1 VIPLSRVWKL
11 GDLALLHGGEI
22 EVDPSVT
29 IASAGPSDREG
40 DWDLSPVLHDRG
52 AARLASNAKVLLV
65 GEKIAARVPA
75 GRRWIHPQADR
86 VLAEL
91 LAAEESQEPPEL
103 PADALIEP
111 GAVVYPGVRIGRGV
125 VIGAGSIVGR
135 RGFGYV
141 GDLRIPHRAGVVLAD
156 GVEIGALCTVDAG
169 ILSPTTI
176 GKDTKLDSHVHVG
189 HGVVI
194 GARCRVAAQVGF
206 AGSVL
211 VGDDVFI
218 GGQAGIADHC
228 RIGNGARIAAKAGV
242 IGDIAPGE
250 VVAGYPAVARSRW
263 LRGHARLY
271 RR

>member
-1 VIPLSRVWKL
+1 MIPLSRTWKL

-52 AARLASNAKVLLV
+52 AAALVSRAKVLLV
-65 GEKIAARVPA
+65 AEKIASRVPP
-75 GRRWIHPQADR
+75 GRRWIHPEADR

-91 LAAEESQEPPEL
+91 LVAEESKQAPEF
-103 PADALIEP
+103 PADAHIEP
-111 GAVVYPGVRIGRGV
+111 GAIVYPGVRIGRGV
-125 VIGAGSIVGR
+125 VIGAGSVVGR

-141 GDLRIPHRAGVVLAD
+141 GNLRIPHRAGVVLED
-156 GVEIGALCTVDAG
+156 GVEIGALCSVDAG
-169 ILSPTTI
+169 ILWPTTI
-176 GKDTKLDSHVHVG
+176 GRDTKIDSHVHVG

-194 GARCRVAAQVGF
+194 GARCRIAAQVGF
-206 AGSVL
+206 AGSV
-211 VGDDVFI
+211 VVEDEVFI

-228 RIGNGARIAAKAGV
+228 RIGRGARIAAKSGV

-250 VVAGYPAVARSRW
+250 TVAGYPAVARSRW

>member
-1 VIPLSRVWKL
+1 MIPLARTWKL
-11 GDLALLHGGEI
+11 GDLVALHGGEI
-22 EVDPSVT
+22 DLDPSVS
-29 IASAGPSDREG
+29 IATVGPSDREG
-40 DWDLSPVLHDRG
+40 DWDLSPVLHERG
-52 AARLASNAKVLLV
+52 AAQLASRAKVLLV
-65 GEKIAARVPA
+65 AEKIAARIAP

-91 LAAEESQEPPEL
+91 LEAEESREVPEF
-103 PADALIEP
+103 PADSLIEP
-111 GAVVYPGVRIGRGV
+111 GAIVFPGVRIGRGV
-125 VIGAGSIVGR
+125 VIGAGSIIGR

-141 GDLRIPHRAGVVLAD
+141 GNLRIPHRAGVVLED

-176 GKDTKLDSHVHVG
+176 GRDTKIDSHVHVG
-189 HGVVI
+189 HGVRI
-194 GARCRVAAQVGF
+194 GARCRIAAQVGF
-206 AGSVL
+206 AGSV
-211 VGDDVFI
+211 VVEDDVWI

-228 RIGNGARIAAKAGV
+228 RIGRGARIAAKAGV
-242 IGDIAPGE
+242 IGDIAAGE